1 MQTSYNGTSET
12 IELANQWNA
21 QQEEAAQLAERVAA
35 EQAHAAEMQMQ
46 ASQIT
51 LTLQAAHEEQL
62 LSMNAHL
69 EMIRKENE
77 AAKIRETGAQTTQVV
92 TLNQGTDPEQRSAN
106 NQSIALSTGGLI
118 FDARSPNAD
127 KTVDDELKHARIFC

>member
-1 MQTSYNGTSET
+1 
-12 IELANQWNA
+12 
-21 QQEEAAQLAERVAA
+21 
-35 EQAHAAEMQMQ
+35 
-46 ASQIT
+46 
-51 LTLQAAHEEQL
+51 
-62 LSMNAHL
+62 MNAHL

-127 KTVDDELKHARIFC
+127 RTVDDLIENTQEYSADFEIGDDSTLQSSKKSIRKKRSSNDDSEIPDEIDESLSAQQETQNQTQMESIAEDL